1 MSEASGEMRELDGD
15 PDAGP
20 IFVAGADRSGTTLM
34 SAILGAHPAIAVPTL
49 GTNMWTFFHGQFGRL
64 DAPENLEACLGAMLR
79 YKNVRG
85 LEPDLDALRLAF
97 RAGPPTYD
105 RLFALILDQFAARAG
120 KRRWADKTSY
130 VERYV
135 GGIVTARPDAR
146 FIHMIRDPR
155 DRFASAIRRW
165 PSGHGQLGGGT
176 ARWLYSVGL
185 ARANRRRLGP
195 ERYLLVRF
203 ESLLAEP
210 EATVRGICDFLGE
223 PYEPRMLDFAGIEP
237 FRARGG
243 NSSFDNAAP
252 GAISTAP
259 IGRYAST
266 LTPGQVRFI
275 ELYAGR
281 TMEQLDYAAARPPL
295 GLRGGLRY
303 GLVTLPLDSA
313 RLAGWLALEAIQQ
326 RLPRFAG
333 RSPATDR
340 VVDGGAT

>member
-1 MSEASGEMRELDGD
+1 MSDRTSATSGHGRG
-15 PDAGP
+15 AAP

-34 SAILGAHPAIAVPTL
+34 SAILGSHPAIAVPAL

-64 DAPENLEACLGAMLR
+64 DTPENLEACLEAMVR
-79 YKNVRG
+79 YKNVRQ
-85 LEPDLDALRLAF
+85 LDPDLDALRLAV

-105 RLFALILDQFAARAG
+105 RLFALVLDQFAERAG
-120 KRRWADKTSY
+120 RRRWADKTSY

-135 GGIVTARPDAR
+135 GGILAARPDAQ

-210 EATVRGICDFLGE
+210 EPTVRAICDFLGE
-223 PYEPRMLDFAGIEP
+223 PYETGMLDFTGIES

-243 NSSFDNAAP
+243 NSSFANEAP
-252 GAISTAP
+252 GAISTQP

-266 LTPGQVRFI
+266 LSPGQVRFI

-281 TMEQLDYAAARPPL
+281 VMAQLDYARSRPPL
-295 GLRGGLRY
+295 GARGRLRY
-303 GLVTLPLDSA
+303 AVATLPVESA

-326 RLPRFAG
+326 RLPRLAG
-333 RSPATDR
+333 RSPAAERLT
-340 VVDGGAT
+340 GGGRT